1 MSVEHEEPARA
12 VWVGP
17 YLLEREL
24 GHGSTGAVHLARA
37 SVGVERFVAVK
48 QIRGTPGSDAHRSA
62 LDEAR
67 ILSELDHPNIVR
79 LLDVV
84 ADDNGVALVT
94 QYAPNGSLA
103 ARLAANGPLSAPV
116 VIDLLAPVADAL
128 ASAHRR
134 GIFHS
139 DVKPSN
145 ILLTADNL
153 GLLADFDIA
162 AFRGGVER
170 NGVTLGSA
178 AYLAPEL
185 LSGSP
190 PSPSSDVYSLGVVAY
205 EALTGRLPFDGPT
218 VQALLKKSERG
229 THEVLDPQLFGP
241 LATVVERAMARLP
254 RQRFDSAEDLAT
266 AWRAARTGS
275 PSGAVSVSAAP
286 PSANVAQS
294 SPELKRAEAS
304 TPNEALLGALREVAA
319 RSDGASA
326 NNSPS
331 DASPGELPIDLDRPL
346 VNHAASSPH
355 QDMAIADD
363 ELRATT
369 RLERPLRPR
378 TLDCAPPAVPHN
390 RARQVRLLAGGITVA
405 VAVGVVGLVAAT
417 RSKGRAVEGGLVAAR
432 VRCDPSTSR
441 QCVDKVERTA
451 DGVAITFIGDSE
463 ATTFKVGEPTDALRV
478 ANWFCGS
485 IETLAAYRP
494 STGVVYYF
502 ESWPLPGQPV
512 QVLADATG
520 ITQASGITVA
530 DSDGDKC
537 ADLGIERDG
546 KRTWF
551 LPVQQTGR
559 LQRVDAAVTVR

>member
-1 MSVEHEEPARA
+1 MSVEHEEPAPA
-12 VWVGP
+12 MWVGP

-24 GHGSTGAVHLARA
+24 GHGSSGAVYLARA

-48 QIRGTPGSDAHRSA
+48 QIRCAPDSDAHRRA

-67 ILSELDHPNIVR
+67 ILSELDHPNILR

-84 ADDNGVALVT
+84 ADDDGVALVT
-94 QYAPNGSLA
+94 QYAPNGTLAGRLA
-103 ARLAANGPLSAPV
+103 ARGPFSAPAL
-116 VIDLLAPVADAL
+116 IDLLTPVADAL

-170 NGVTLGSA
+170 VGVTLGSA

-185 LSGSP
+185 LTGSA
-190 PSPSSDVYSLGVVAY
+190 PSPTSDVYSLGVVAY

-218 VQALLKKSERG
+218 VEAVLQKSERG
-229 THEVLDPQLFGP
+229 VHEVLDPQHFGP
-241 LATVVERAMARLP
+241 LATLVERAMARLP

-266 AWRAARTGS
+266 AWRAVRT
-275 PSGAVSVSAAP
+275 VSA
-286 PSANVAQS
+286 
-294 SPELKRAEAS
+294 SPALFSPGMKRAEVA
-304 TPNEALLGALREVAA
+304 TPNEALLGALRQVAA
-319 RSDGASA
+319 RHDGAASTPD
-326 NNSPS
+326 SP
-331 DASPGELPIDLDRPL
+331 ASELALDLQRSL
-346 VNHAASSPH
+346 IAHASSSPH

-369 RLERPLRPR
+369 RIERPLRPR
-378 TLDCAPPAVPHN
+378 TLDYALPVVPHN
-390 RARQVRLLAGGITVA
+390 RARQVRLLAGGLTAA
-405 VAVGVVGLVAAT
+405 VVIGVGGLVAAT
-417 RSKGRAVEGGLVAAR
+417 RGHGAAVEGGLVAAR

-441 QCVDKVERTA
+441 QCVDKVERSA
-451 DGVAITFIGDSE
+451 DGVAITFIGDTE
-463 ATTFKVGEPTDALRV
+463 PTTFKVGEPTDALRV

-551 LPVQQTGR
+551 LPVKQTGR

>member
-24 GHGSTGAVHLARA
+24 GHGSSGTVYLARA
-37 SVGVERFVAVK
+37 SVGVERFVAIK
-48 QIRGTPGSDAHRSA
+48 QIFAAPGSDAHRSA

-103 ARLAANGPLSAPV
+103 ARLAANGPLSAPA
-116 VIDLLAPVADAL
+116 VIDLLTPVADAL

-162 AFRGGVER
+162 AYRGGVER
-170 NGVTLGSA
+170 VGVTLGSA

-185 LSGSP
+185 LSGNP
-190 PSPSSDVYSLGVVAY
+190 PSPASDVYSLGVVAY

-218 VQALLKKSERG
+218 VEALLKKSERG
-229 THEVLDPQLFGP
+229 THEVLDTQHFGP
-241 LATVVERAMARLP
+241 LAAVVERAMARLP

-266 AWRAARTGS
+266 AWRAART
-275 PSGAVSVSAAP
+275 VSASTA
-286 PSANVAQS
+286 SS
-294 SPELKRAEAS
+294 SPEAKRAEPT
-304 TPNEALLGALREVAA
+304 TPNEALLGALRQVVARPDSVAA
-319 RSDGASA
+319 QPDSPTSA
-326 NNSPS
+326 
-331 DASPGELPIDLDRPL
+331 LPIDLQRPL
-346 VNHAASSPH
+346 VTTASSSPH

-378 TLDCAPPAVPHN
+378 TLDHAPPVVPHN
-390 RARQVRLLAGGITVA
+390 RARQVRLLVGGVTAA
-405 VAVGVVGLVAAT
+405 VVLGVGGLVAAT
-417 RSKGRAVEGGLVAAR
+417 RGPGPAVEGGLVAAR
-432 VRCDPSTSR
+432 VRCDPSTTR
-441 QCVDKVERTA
+441 QCVDKVERSA
-451 DGVAITFIGDSE
+451 DGVAITFIGDTE
-463 ATTFKVGEPTDALRV
+463 PTTFKVGEPTDALRV

-551 LPVQQTGR
+551 LPVKQTAR